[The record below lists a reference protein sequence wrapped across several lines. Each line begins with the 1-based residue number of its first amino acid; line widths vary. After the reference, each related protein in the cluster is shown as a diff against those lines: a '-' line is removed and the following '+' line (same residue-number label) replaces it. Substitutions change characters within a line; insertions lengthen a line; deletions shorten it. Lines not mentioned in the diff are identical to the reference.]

1 MNAYVLHIR
10 IRLIELIVQLQTVVH
25 NGRKEL
31 PELTQQIGI
40 RQFLLLFLLLL
51 LLPLPL
57 LLLCILLLL
66 LLRVETKINC
76 IVHNLSVPVNN
87 IY

>member
-51 LLPLPL
+51 LLPLSL
-57 LLLCILLLL
+57 LLYILLLL

>member
-57 LLLCILLLL
+57 LLCILLLL